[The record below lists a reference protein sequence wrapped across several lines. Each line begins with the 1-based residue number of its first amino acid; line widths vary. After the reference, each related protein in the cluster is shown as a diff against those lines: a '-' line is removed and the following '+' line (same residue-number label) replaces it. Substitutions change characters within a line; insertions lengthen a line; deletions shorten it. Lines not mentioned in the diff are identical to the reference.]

1 MSPHKSGWEP
11 TRRDS
16 AGHPPF
22 EGGVITEVGVHGL
35 VGRDLHAPNPISLTS
50 RYDRRRRLIWS
61 SSEGHVEFPESIRP
75 AAVRE
80 VREETGIDAKI
91 VNRLS
96 VIDFPLRVSAKGI
109 RKSVRDLLMMSTGD
123 SLSHE
128 DRDVESFACACWDR
142 ATGNLTQPN
151 KRKLP
156 DSARTSLLWDV
167 SS

>member
-22 EGGVITEVGVHGL
+22 DGGVITEVGVRGL
-35 VGRDLHAPNPISLTS
+35 VGRDLHAPNPIPLTS

-61 SSEGHVEFPESIRP
+61 SSKGHVEFPESIRP
-75 AAVRE
+75 AA

-96 VIDFPLRVSAKGI
+96 VIDFPLLGSAKGI
-109 RKSVRDLLMMSTGD
+109 LKSVRDLLMMRTGG

-128 DRDVESFACACWDR
+128 DREVESLAWACWDR
-142 ATGNLTQPN
+142 ATGHLTQPN
-151 KRKLP
+151 KRELP